1 MGFYSVCRKIN
12 FFSIFY
18 WSQGNPFVV
27 SVVQCVSLI
36 CFSIKGEKST
46 SGSWNLTLEL
56 EDFLEVTAWG
66 CCSWSDGYDLWGF
79 SGPVGVMPP
88 APLAEPAGT
97 GTSFEGGIGPPGAP
111 GVPATRGEAWCR
123 WLLPGKSGH

>member
-1 MGFYSVCRKIN
+1 MCVIN
-12 FFSIFY
+12 LFKH
-18 WSQGNPFVV
+18 
-27 SVVQCVSLI
+27 C
-36 CFSIKGEKST
+36 KGETSTT

-66 CCSWSDGYDLWGF
+66 SWSDGYDLWGF

-97 GTSFEGGIGPPGAP
+97 GTSFEGGMAGPPGAP
-111 GVPATRGEAWCR
+111 GVPAIRGEAWCR
-123 WLLPGKSGH
+123 WLLASGASLVTNNQFYPVEFSQSRIGV